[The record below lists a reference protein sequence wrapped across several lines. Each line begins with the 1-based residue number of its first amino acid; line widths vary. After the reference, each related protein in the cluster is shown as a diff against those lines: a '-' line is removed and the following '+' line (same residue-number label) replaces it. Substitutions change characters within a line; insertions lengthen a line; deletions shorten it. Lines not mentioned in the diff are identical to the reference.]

1 MIKKTYL
8 DSSLLIAAWQG
19 TNPVGA
25 RALAVLDDPGRRL
38 IVSDAGWLEVMP
50 KAMYHKQQ
58 LESDFYQAIFDTAEV
73 IPWRVESLRLAQDL
87 AKDYGIAAMD
97 AIHVALAIAAAADEL
112 VSGERPAKPMFRVTE
127 LTMTSIR

>member
-25 RALAVLDDPGRRL
+25 RAVAVLDDPGRQL
-38 IVSDAGWLEVMP
+38 IVSDAVWLVVMP
-50 KAMYHKQQ
+50 KPLYHKQQ
-58 LESDFYQAIFDTAEV
+58 LESDFYQAIFDAAEV
-73 IPWRVESLRLAQDL
+73 ITWRVDSLRLARDL

-97 AIHVALAIAAAADEL
+97 AIHVALAIAAEADEL
-112 VSGERPAKPMFRVTE
+112 MSGERSEKPMFRVTKV
-127 LTMTSIR
+127 TMTSIR